1 MSRRYWFMWFL
12 ALALAAM
19 LGDFQGYEAD
29 AGTMAGGTAIALG
42 GLDSF
47 AKTVD
52 KYAKGNLGK
61 MVGMVIAIAGI
72 AGMAFQ
78 KIGMGLTALGAGIA
92 IAFVPNIIG
101 TAFDTTA
108 ASPLSAAVAFVPW
121 AAGGGV
127 LNTLAQI
134 GFVTLWPVA
143 AVVKVVRDP
152 VTWLSLSLVA
162 LVRPSLMIGLMREQA
177 QSLRR
182 PFDYAQDQGR
192 LLRHPE
198 RKSKDQDEILW
209 RASWRLLP
217 SGSASRV
224 G

>member
-1 MSRRYWFMWFL
+1 MKSKQFWFMWFL
-12 ALALAAM
+12 GLVLAAM
-19 LGDFQGYEAD
+19 LGDFQGQEAD

-47 AKTVD
+47 AKTID

-61 MVGMVIAIAGI
+61 MVGMIIAMAGI

-108 ASPLSAAVAFVPW
+108 ASPLNAAAPFVPW

-127 LNTLAQI
+127 MNTLAQV
-134 GFVTLWPVA
+134 GLVALWPVSA
-143 AVVKVVRDP
+143 TAKVLRDP
-152 VTWLSLSLVA
+152 VTWLALSLVA
-162 LVRPSLMIGLMREQA
+162 LARPSLLF
-177 QSLRR
+177 S
-182 PFDYAQDQGR
+182 
-192 LLRHPE
+192 LLR
-198 RKSKDQDEILW
+198 D
-209 RASWRLLP
+209 RAWTVRWAGLQLFSP
-217 SGSASRV
+217 QSGCRV

>member
-1 MSRRYWFMWFL
+1 MSRRYGFMWFL
-12 ALALAAM
+12 VLALAAM
-19 LGDFQGYEAD
+19 LSDFQGYEAD

-61 MVGMVIAIAGI
+61 MVGMIIAMAGI

-78 KIGMGLTALGAGIA
+78 KMAMGLTALGAGIA
-92 IAFVPNIIG
+92 IAFIPNIIG

-108 ASPLSAAVAFVPW
+108 AAPLSAGSPFVPW

-134 GFVTLWPVA
+134 GLAALWPLA
-143 AVVKVVRDP
+143 AVVKYVRDP
-152 VTWLSLSLVA
+152 VAWLALSLVVLA
-162 LVRPSLMIGLMREQA
+162 RPSLLDGLLRGQVRLVRLA
-177 QSLRR
+177 PAGPLTLWSLRR
-182 PFDYAQDQGR
+182 
-192 LLRHPE
+192 
-198 RKSKDQDEILW
+198 
-209 RASWRLLP
+209 
-217 SGSASRV
+217 V

>member
-19 LGDFQGYEAD
+19 LGDFQGDEAD
-29 AGTMAGGTAIALG
+29 AGTMAGGKAIALG

-61 MVGMVIAIAGI
+61 MVGMIIAMAGI

-78 KIGMGLTALGAGIA
+78 KVGMGLTALGAGIA

-101 TAFDTTA
+101 TAFDTTM
-108 ASPLSAAVAFVPW
+108 ASPLTAAAPFVPW
-121 AAGGGV
+121 AAGSGF

-143 AVVKVVRDP
+143 AVVKLLRDP
-152 VTWLSLSLVA
+152 VTWLSLSLVSLA
-162 LVRPSLMIGLMREQA
+162 RPSLMISLMRNQ
-177 QSLRR
+177 
-182 PFDYAQDQGR
+182 
-192 LLRHPE
+192 
-198 RKSKDQDEILW
+198 W
-209 RASWRLLP
+209 
-217 SGSASRV
+217 SACRV

>member
-1 MSRRYWFMWFL
+1 MKSKQFWFMWFL
-12 ALALAAM
+12 GLVVAAM
-19 LGDFQGYEAD
+19 LSDFQGDEAD

-47 AKTVD
+47 AKTID

-61 MVGMVIAIAGI
+61 MVGMIIAMAGI

-108 ASPLSAAVAFVPW
+108 ASPMNAAVPFVPW
-121 AAGGGV
+121 AAGGGA
-127 LNTLAQI
+127 LNTLAQV
-134 GFVTLWPVA
+134 GLVALWPVSA
-143 AVVKVVRDP
+143 AAKVLRDP
-152 VTWLSLSLVA
+152 VTWLALSMVTLA
-162 LVRPSLMIGLMREQA
+162 RPSLPLG
-177 QSLRR
+177 
-182 PFDYAQDQGR
+182 
-192 LLRHPE
+192 LLRG
-198 RKSKDQDEILW
+198 RARTVR
-209 RASWRLLP
+209 RASLQLFSLW
-217 SGSASRV
+217 SACRV

>member
-12 ALALAAM
+12 AVILAGM
-19 LGDFQGYEAD
+19 LSDFQGYEAD

-61 MVGMVIAIAGI
+61 MVGMIIAMAGI

-78 KIGMGLTALGAGIA
+78 KMAMGLTALGAGIA

-108 ASPLSAAVAFVPW
+108 ASPLSAGGPFVPW

-127 LNTLAQI
+127 LNALAQI
-134 GFVTLWPVA
+134 GLAALWPVA
-143 AVVKVVRDP
+143 AVVKWVRDP
-152 VTWLSLSLVA
+152 VVWLALSLVA
-162 LVRPSLMIGLMREQA
+162 LTRPSLVGAFLRTRA
-177 QSLRR
+177 QSLRQ
-182 PFDYAQDQGR
+182 A
-192 LLRHPE
+192 LLRGFPL
-198 RKSKDQDEILW
+198 RSMQ
-209 RASWRLLP
+209 
-217 SGSASRV
+217 RV

>member
-1 MSRRYWFMWFL
+1 MSRKYWFMWFL
-12 ALALAAM
+12 ALGLAAV
-19 LGDFQGYEAD
+19 LGSFQGYQAD

-61 MVGMVIAIAGI
+61 MVGMIIAMAGI

-78 KIGMGLTALGAGIA
+78 KIAMGLTALGAGIA

-108 ASPLSAAVAFVPW
+108 ASPLTAGSPFVPW
-121 AAGGGV
+121 AAGSGV

-134 GFVTLWPVA
+134 GLAAMWPLA
-143 AVVKVVRDP
+143 AVVKAARDP
-152 VTWLSLSLVA
+152 VVWLAVSLVA
-162 LVRPSLMIGLMREQA
+162 LARPSAPAAFLCDRAGALQRA
-177 QSLRR
+177 CRR
-182 PFDYAQDQGR
+182 LAPRGNR
-192 LLRHPE
+192 C
-198 RKSKDQDEILW
+198 
-209 RASWRLLP
+209 
-217 SGSASRV
+217 RV

>member
-1 MSRRYWFMWFL
+1 MSRRTWFMWFL

-19 LGDFQGYEAD
+19 LSDFQGYEAD

-61 MVGMVIAIAGI
+61 MIGMIIAMAGI

-78 KIGMGLTALGAGIA
+78 KMAMGLTALGAGIA
-92 IAFVPNIIG
+92 IAFIPNIIG

-108 ASPLSAAVAFVPW
+108 ASPLATGPVFVPW
-121 AAGGGV
+121 AAGSGV
-127 LNTLAQI
+127 LNTLAQF
-134 GFVTLWPVA
+134 GLAALWPVA
-143 AVVKVVRDP
+143 AMVKYLRDP
-152 VTWLSLSLVA
+152 VVWLAVGLVA
-162 LVRPSLMIGLMREQA
+162 LARPSLQVGSLSSQA
-177 QSLRR
+177 ASLRQALV
-182 PFDYAQDQGR
+182 PWVTSWATQG
-192 LLRHPE
+192 
-198 RKSKDQDEILW
+198 
-209 RASWRLLP
+209 
-217 SGSASRV
+217 V

>member
-1 MSRRYWFMWFL
+1 MSRRYGFMWFL

-19 LGDFQGYEAD
+19 LSDFQGYEAD

-61 MVGMVIAIAGI
+61 MVGMIIAMAGI

-78 KIGMGLTALGAGIA
+78 KMAMGLTALGAGIA

-108 ASPLSAAVAFVPW
+108 AAPLAAGSPFVPW
-121 AAGGGV
+121 AAGSGV

-134 GFVTLWPVA
+134 GLAALWPLA
-143 AVVKVVRDP
+143 AVVKYARDP
-152 VTWLSLSLVA
+152 VVWLALSLVA
-162 LVRPSLMIGLMREQA
+162 LARPSVLGALLHSQA
-177 QSLRR
+177 
-182 PFDYAQDQGR
+182 R
-192 LLRHPE
+192 LLRLTPICPL
-198 RKSKDQDEILW
+198 SLW
-209 RASWRLLP
+209 SPR
-217 SGSASRV
+217 RV

>member
-12 ALALAAM
+12 ALVLAAM
-19 LGDFQGYEAD
+19 LTEFQGYEAD
-29 AGTMAGGTAIALG
+29 AGTMKGGTAIALG

-47 AKTVD
+47 AKTID

-61 MVGMVIAIAGI
+61 MVGMIIAMAGI

-78 KIGMGLTALGAGIA
+78 KMGMGLTALGAGIA

-108 ASPLSAAVAFVPW
+108 ASPLAAGPAFVPW

-134 GFVTLWPVA
+134 GLAALWPVA
-143 AVVKVVRDP
+143 AVVKYLRDP
-152 VTWLSLSLVA
+152 VVWLALGLVA
-162 LVRPSLMIGLMREQA
+162 LARPSLLVGLLCDKARTARQEF
-177 QSLRR
+177 SRFFPVR
-182 PFDYAQDQGR
+182 
-192 LLRHPE
+192 
-198 RKSKDQDEILW
+198 
-209 RASWRLLP
+209 
-217 SGSASRV
+217 SACRV

>member
-1 MSRRYWFMWFL
+1 MAPRTWFMWFL
-12 ALALAAM
+12 ALTLAAM

-61 MVGMVIAIAGI
+61 MVGMIIAMAGI

-78 KIGMGLTALGAGIA
+78 KMAMGLTALGAGIA

-108 ASPLSAAVAFVPW
+108 AAPLAAGSPFQPW

-127 LNTLAQI
+127 LNPLAQ
-134 GFVTLWPVA
+134 VALAALWPVA
-143 AVVKVVRDP
+143 AVFKYVRDP
-152 VTWLSLSLVA
+152 VVWLALVLVA
-162 LVRPSLMIGLMREQA
+162 LARPSVVMG
-177 QSLRR
+177 SLRHQVQL
-182 PFDYAQDQGR
+182 P
-192 LLRHPE
+192 LRAP
-198 RKSKDQDEILW
+198 W
-209 RASWRLLP
+209 LP
-217 SGSASRV
+217 LSPRSACRV

>member
-12 ALALAAM
+12 ALAVAAM
-19 LGDFQGYEAD
+19 LSDFQGYEAD

-47 AKTVD
+47 AKTID

-61 MVGMVIAIAGI
+61 MVGMIIAMAGI

-108 ASPLSAAVAFVPW
+108 ASPLAAGPAFVPW
-121 AAGGGV
+121 ASGGGV
-127 LNTLAQI
+127 LNGLAQI
-134 GFVTLWPVA
+134 GLAALWPLA
-143 AVVKVVRDP
+143 AVVKYVRDP
-152 VTWLSLSLVA
+152 VVWMALTLVA
-162 LVRPSLMIGLMREQA
+162 LARPSLLASFLRERA
-177 QSLRR
+177 R
-182 PFDYAQDQGR
+182 G
-192 LLRHPE
+192 LLRLRIPC
-198 RKSKDQDEILW
+198 
-209 RASWRLLP
+209 
-217 SGSASRV
+217 RV

>member
-19 LGDFQGYEAD
+19 LTDFQGYEAD

-61 MVGMVIAIAGI
+61 MIGMIIAMAGI

-78 KIGMGLTALGAGIA
+78 KMAMGLTALGAGIA
-92 IAFVPNIIG
+92 IAFIPNIIG

-108 ASPLSAAVAFVPW
+108 ASPLFAGPAFAPW

-134 GFVTLWPVA
+134 GLAALWPVA
-143 AVVKVVRDP
+143 ATVKFMRDP
-152 VTWLSLSLVA
+152 VVWLAVGLVT
-162 LVRPSLMIGLMREQA
+162 LGRPSLLAGFLRGNA
-177 QSLRR
+177 ASLRQAV
-182 PFDYAQDQGR
+182 AQRWCMQ
-192 LLRHPE
+192 
-198 RKSKDQDEILW
+198 
-209 RASWRLLP
+209 
-217 SGSASRV
+217 RV

>member
-19 LGDFQGYEAD
+19 LTDFQGYKAD

-61 MVGMVIAIAGI
+61 MVGMIIAMAGI

-78 KIGMGLTALGAGIA
+78 KMAMGLTALGAGIM

-108 ASPLSAAVAFVPW
+108 ASPLAAGPAFVPW

-127 LNTLAQI
+127 LNGLAQI
-134 GFVTLWPVA
+134 GLAALWPVA
-143 AVVKVVRDP
+143 AAVKYVRDP
-152 VTWLSLSLVA
+152 IVWLALSLAVLA
-162 LVRPSLMIGLMREQA
+162 RPSLVVGAVWRRVRPVCQA
-177 QSLRR
+177 RFRVPRQWSM
-182 PFDYAQDQGR
+182 QG
-192 LLRHPE
+192 
-198 RKSKDQDEILW
+198 
-209 RASWRLLP
+209 
-217 SGSASRV
+217 V

>member
-12 ALALAAM
+12 ALALAA
-19 LGDFQGYEAD
+19 LLTDFQGYEAD

-61 MVGMVIAIAGI
+61 MVGMIIAMAGI

-78 KIGMGLTALGAGIA
+78 KMAMGLTALGAGIA

-108 ASPLSAAVAFVPW
+108 ASPLAAGPAFVPW

-127 LNTLAQI
+127 VNTLAQI
-134 GFVTLWPVA
+134 GLGVLWPVA
-143 AVVKVVRDP
+143 AAVKLLRDP
-152 VTWLSLSLVA
+152 VVWMALTLVA
-162 LVRPSLMIGLMREQA
+162 LSHPAVLVSV
-177 QSLRR
+177 
-182 PFDYAQDQGR
+182 
-192 LLRHPE
+192 LRHRGSVGAAGAAVGVAAVE
-198 RKSKDQDEILW
+198 RPGCGLSARRSSTRPCWYLVSRSRTW
-209 RASWRLLP
+209 GP
-217 SGSASRV
+217 SAA
-224 G
+224 

>member
-19 LGDFQGYEAD
+19 LTDFQGYEAD

-61 MVGMVIAIAGI
+61 MVGMIIAMAGI

-78 KIGMGLTALGAGIA
+78 KMAMGLTALGAGIM

-108 ASPLSAAVAFVPW
+108 ASPLSAGTAFVPW
-121 AAGGGV
+121 AAGGGA
-127 LNTLAQI
+127 LNGVAQI
-134 GFVTLWPVA
+134 GLAALWPVA
-143 AVVKVVRDP
+143 AAVKYLRDP
-152 VTWLSLSLVA
+152 VVWLA
-162 LVRPSLMIGLMREQA
+162 LGVVLLARPSLVVGA
-177 QSLRR
+177 
-182 PFDYAQDQGR
+182 
-192 LLRHPE
+192 
-198 RKSKDQDEILW
+198 LW
-209 RASWRLLP
+209 
-217 SGSASRV
+217 SRV
-224 G
+224 RPMRQARLCVPRQWSTQSVG

>member
-1 MSRRYWFMWFL
+1 MSRRYGFMWFL
-12 ALALAAM
+12 ALVLAAM
-19 LGDFQGYEAD
+19 LSDFQGYEAD

-61 MVGMVIAIAGI
+61 MVGMIIAMAGI

-78 KIGMGLTALGAGIA
+78 KMAMGLTALGAGIA

-108 ASPLSAAVAFVPW
+108 AAPLAAGSPFVPW

-134 GFVTLWPVA
+134 GLAALWPLAA
-143 AVVKVVRDP
+143 AVKYARDP
-152 VTWLSLSLVA
+152 VAWLALSLVVLA
-162 LVRPSLMIGLMREQA
+162 RPSLLDGLLLGQVRLVRLA
-177 QSLRR
+177 SAGPLPLWNLRR
-182 PFDYAQDQGR
+182 
-192 LLRHPE
+192 
-198 RKSKDQDEILW
+198 
-209 RASWRLLP
+209 
-217 SGSASRV
+217 V

>member
-1 MSRRYWFMWFL
+1 MSPRYWFMWFV
-12 ALALAAM
+12 ALVLAAV
-19 LGDFQGYEAD
+19 LGSHQGFEAD
-29 AGTMAGGTAIALG
+29 AGTMAGGTAITLG

-47 AKTVD
+47 AKTID

-61 MVGMVIAIAGI
+61 MVGMIIAMAGI

-108 ASPLSAAVAFVPW
+108 ASPLSAGGPFVPL

-134 GFVTLWPVA
+134 GLAALWPVA
-143 AVVKVVRDP
+143 AVVKYVRDP
-152 VTWLSLSLVA
+152 VVWLALSLVA
-162 LVRPSLMIGLMREQA
+162 LARPSLPGAFLRSQA
-177 QSLRR
+177 RSLRQSR
-182 PFDYAQDQGR
+182 ER
-192 LLRHPE
+192 LL
-198 RKSKDQDEILW
+198 SSQ
-209 RASWRLLP
+209 RLR
-217 SGSASRV
+217 RV

>member
-1 MSRRYWFMWFL
+1 MSRRYWFLWFV
-12 ALALAAM
+12 AVGLAAM

-29 AGTMAGGTAIALG
+29 AGTMAGGTAITLG

-61 MVGMVIAIAGI
+61 MVGMIIAMAGI

-78 KIGMGLTALGAGIA
+78 KMAMGLTALAAGIA

-108 ASPLSAAVAFVPW
+108 ASPLAAGPAFVPW

-134 GFVTLWPVA
+134 GLAASWPVA
-143 AVVKVVRDP
+143 AMVKFLRDP
-152 VTWLSLSLVA
+152 VVWLALSLAVLSRPSVVVGVLRKR
-162 LVRPSLMIGLMREQA
+162 LRSVRPA
-177 QSLRR
+177 QRWG
-182 PFDYAQDQGR
+182 FAQWSAQG
-192 LLRHPE
+192 
-198 RKSKDQDEILW
+198 
-209 RASWRLLP
+209 
-217 SGSASRV
+217 V

>member
-19 LGDFQGYEAD
+19 LTDFQGYEAD

-61 MVGMVIAIAGI
+61 MVGMIIAMAGI

-78 KIGMGLTALGAGIA
+78 KMAMGLTALGAGIM

-108 ASPLSAAVAFVPW
+108 ASPMSAGTAFVPW

-127 LNTLAQI
+127 LNGLAQI
-134 GFVTLWPVA
+134 GLAALWPVA
-143 AVVKVVRDP
+143 AAVKYVRDP
-152 VTWLSLSLVA
+152 IVWLALGVVLLGRPSVVA
-162 LVRPSLMIGLMREQA
+162 RVLRSRVRPAWQARFCGLRQW
-177 QSLRR
+177 
-182 PFDYAQDQGR
+182 GV
-192 LLRHPE
+192 
-198 RKSKDQDEILW
+198 K
-209 RASWRLLP
+209 
-217 SGSASRV
+217 GV

>member
-1 MSRRYWFMWFL
+1 MKSKQFWFMWFL
-12 ALALAAM
+12 GLVLAAM
-19 LGDFQGYEAD
+19 LGDFQGQEAD

-47 AKTVD
+47 AKTID

-61 MVGMVIAIAGI
+61 MVGMIIAMAGI

-108 ASPLSAAVAFVPW
+108 ASPLNAAAPFVPW
-121 AAGGGV
+121 AAGGGI
-127 LNTLAQI
+127 LNTLAQA
-134 GFVTLWPVA
+134 GFVALWPVA
-143 AVVKVVRDP
+143 ALVKAVRDP
-152 VTWLSLSLVA
+152 VTWLALSMVTLARPSLSL
-162 LVRPSLMIGLMREQA
+162 G
-177 QSLRR
+177 
-182 PFDYAQDQGR
+182 
-192 LLRHPE
+192 LLRD
-198 RKSKDQDEILW
+198 RARTVR
-209 RASWRLLP
+209 RASLQLFSVR
-217 SGSASRV
+217 SACRV

>member
-1 MSRRYWFMWFL
+1 MTRRYWFMWFL

-19 LGDFQGYEAD
+19 LSDFQGYEAD

-61 MVGMVIAIAGI
+61 MIGMIIAMAGI

-78 KIGMGLTALGAGIA
+78 KMGMGLTALGAGIA
-92 IAFVPNIIG
+92 IAFIPNIIG

-108 ASPLSAAVAFVPW
+108 ASPLAAGPAFVPW

-127 LNTLAQI
+127 LNSLAQI
-134 GFVTLWPVA
+134 GLAALWPVA
-143 AVVKVVRDP
+143 ATVKFMRDP
-152 VTWLSLSLVA
+152 VVWLALCLVA
-162 LVRPSLMIGLMREQA
+162 LARPSVLANVLCNKTESRGRHAARLL
-177 QSLRR
+177 SLRR
-182 PFDYAQDQGR
+182 LQG
-192 LLRHPE
+192 
-198 RKSKDQDEILW
+198 
-209 RASWRLLP
+209 
-217 SGSASRV
+217 V